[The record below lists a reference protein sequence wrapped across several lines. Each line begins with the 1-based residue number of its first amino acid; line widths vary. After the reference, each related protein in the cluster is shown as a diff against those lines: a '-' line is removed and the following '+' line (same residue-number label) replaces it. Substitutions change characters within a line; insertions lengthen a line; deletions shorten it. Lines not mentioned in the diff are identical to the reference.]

1 MTSKLIYNLGF
12 RKTIVS
18 TEKKEF
24 AGSAYDKDSVPG
36 TREILVMNQ
45 KELNKSLDGNSS
57 ILDVLS

>member
-1 MTSKLIYNLGF
+1 MTSKLIYNLGV

-24 AGSAYDKDSVPG
+24 AGEAYENSVPG
-36 TREILVMNQ
+36 TREILIMNQ

-57 ILDVLS
+57 VLDVLS